1 MNQTGQILYAR
12 RKSIIEQQN
21 HETQFWK
28 TTELC
33 PIGWDILENIDE
45 VKNFIYMK

>member
-1 MNQTGQILYAR
+1 MLGESQSSNNRTMKR
-12 RKSIIEQQN
+12 SFE
-21 HETQFWK
+21 K

-45 VKNFIYMK
+45 VKNFICMK